1 MFDTLVTLANR
12 IRPEIASLS
21 EQRRLVGAGVVISIL
36 YTLPLGLVGLI
47 WLVIETDL
55 SVLFKDWLLV
65 LGFFIQIIIFN
76 QVSYFFIV
84 EVREDRY
91 GSADNSLSSMIQWT
105 AVFILGP
112 SALWLSIIWSIIQ
125 FTRNWLGSSSTTSR
139 WNLLLI
145 ITQSLAQST
154 LPPLVAITIYQR
166 ARGCPSIT

>member
-84 EVREDRY
+84 HDSVDRSFY
-91 GSADNSLSSMIQWT
+91 PWPICALALYYLVDYPIHSKLAWQFFNNVTLEFTLNYHTVACAINTTAFGRYNNLSKSKGVSFHYLNSH
-105 AVFILGP
+105 
-112 SALWLSIIWSIIQ
+112 
-125 FTRNWLGSSSTTSR
+125 SR
-139 WNLLLI
+139 MC
-145 ITQSLAQST
+145 SLV
-154 LPPLVAITIYQR
+154 L
-166 ARGCPSIT
+166 